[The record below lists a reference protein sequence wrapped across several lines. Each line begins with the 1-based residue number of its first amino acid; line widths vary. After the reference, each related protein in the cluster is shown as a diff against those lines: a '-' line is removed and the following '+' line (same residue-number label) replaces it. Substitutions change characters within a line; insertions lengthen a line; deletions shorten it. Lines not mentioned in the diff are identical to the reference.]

1 VIHEFEQARLKK
13 QVEEI
18 SRDIAQWVRETRETR
33 EIGLY
38 TSPANKEEIEKLIHS
53 LDRGIKLW
61 VNEEGTIL
69 IPQ

>member
-18 SRDIAQWVRETRETR
+18 SRDIAQWVRETR

>member
-1 VIHEFEQARLKK
+1 MIHEFEQARLKK

-18 SRDIAQWVRETRETR
+18 SRDIAQWVRETR

>member
-1 VIHEFEQARLKK
+1 MIYEAEQARLKQ

-18 SRDIAQWVRETRETR
+18 SHDIAQWVRETR

-38 TSPANKEEIEKLIHS
+38 TSPANKEEIETLIRS
-53 LDRGIKLW
+53 LERGVKLW